1 MLQRRARTLWL
12 TAFLWITILGGGR
25 AIAAEVPPPIIADV
39 APQIDTAEGRIH
51 AVEAATRRANL
62 TDQALQAEIARLVPG
77 DQALDAAV
85 ATLTPRLSAIDARLA
100 ELGSPPT
107 ATQPAETEEI
117 THERAQLVTNRETVA
132 SELKQARLL
141 TVETDQL
148 TARLEQRR
156 RELFSRHLWTP
167 SRSILSPYL
176 WQDFVAALPADGRRL
191 SVLVAAEG
199 RQAKAAAAR
208 PGAMPGWLAALIA
221 AALILVP
228 GRRLLN
234 AIGQR
239 WAAKRGAASPLY
251 RSLLAVWLVIVAAG
265 TPLVA
270 IWLVRAVLVG
280 TGALT
285 VTFASLVDLILPS
298 VVFAALIEG
307 LGRALLSPRQPDWR
321 LAPGPDALAQRL
333 AAYPLILAVTV
344 AVATLVSR
352 FNTALGFGLATSI
365 TTDCITLLIELL
377 VIAATLIRAGS
388 TRASLPEQGSG
399 DRPGRG
405 SPVPWV
411 VVSILA
417 WLGLIVAAI
426 AVVVG
431 YLALASFIMRELV
444 WIAVVLVS
452 LYLLIHVVDDLVPAL
467 LGPGSRLGRTIRLA
481 IGVSEPALAQLSI
494 LLAGFARVVLLL
506 FGWTLIIA
514 PFGAGASDIF
524 GRVSADALVI
534 HIGEVSISPGAI
546 VGSIVILLIGLLI
559 TRSIRAWLEA
569 NYLPSTGM
577 EIGVRASL
585 GSAVTY
591 VGVIFAVVL
600 ASAFL
605 GISLDRI
612 ALFASALSIG
622 IGFGLQS
629 IISNF
634 VSGLILMVER
644 PVKVG
649 DWIAIGDL
657 EGDVRKVS
665 VRATEIEMMDRSR
678 LIVPN
683 LDLITKTVRNVTY
696 NGALGRVRIVLRVAD
711 DADPVALQTLI
722 MARLTAHPK
731 VLSEPPPAV
740 YMTDVR
746 DGGLE
751 FTSFAF
757 VASARDVYRTRS
769 ELLFQIVPD
778 LKTHGFALANSA
790 PIVNLGVD
798 GRPIEP
804 TLVRS

>member
-1 MLQRRARTLWL
+1 MLQRRSRILWL
-12 TAFLWITILGGGR
+12 TALVWLMILGVGR
-25 AIAAEVPPPIIADV
+25 AVATEVLPPIIADV
-39 APQIDTAEGRIH
+39 ALQIDAAETQIH
-51 AVEAATRRANL
+51 AVEAAARRPDL
-62 TDQALQAEIARLVPG
+62 SDQQLKAEIERLVPG

-100 ELGSPPT
+100 ELGPRPT
-107 ATQPAETEEI
+107 ATQPAETDEI
-117 THERAQLVTNRETVA
+117 SRARAQLVANRETVE

-156 RELFSRHLWTP
+156 RDLFSQHLWTP

-176 WQDFVAALPADGRRL
+176 WQDFIAVLPADGHRL
-191 SVLVAAEG
+191 SLVITAEG
-199 RQAKAAAAR
+199 RQAKMARAR
-208 PGAMPGWLAALIA
+208 PGAMLSWLAALIA
-221 AALILVP
+221 ATLILVP
-228 GRRLLN
+228 GRRSLN
-234 AIGQR
+234 RVGQR
-239 WAAKRGAASPLY
+239 WAAKRGPTSALH
-251 RSLLAVWLVIVAAG
+251 RSLLAVWLVVVAAG

-285 VTFASLVDLILPS
+285 PRFANLVDLILPA

-307 LGRALLSPRQPDWR
+307 LGRALLSPSRPDWR

-333 AAYPLILAVTV
+333 APYPLILAVTV
-344 AVATLVSR
+344 ALANLVSR

-365 TTDCITLLIELL
+365 TTDCITLLIELM

-388 TRASLPEQGSG
+388 TRASLPEQDAA

-417 WLGLIVAAI
+417 WLGLIAAAI

-444 WIAVVLVS
+444 WIAVVLAS
-452 LYLLIHVVDDLVPAL
+452 LYLLIRVVDDLVPAL
-467 LGPGSRLGRTIRLA
+467 LGPGSRFGRAIRLA

-569 NYLPSTGM
+569 NYLPATGM

-591 VGVIFAVVL
+591 FGVILAVVL
-600 ASAFL
+600 ASAFV

-665 VRATEIEMMDRSR
+665 VRATEIEMRDRSR

-683 LDLITKTVRNVTY
+683 LDLITKTVRNVTHG
-696 NGALGRVRIVLRVAD
+696 GALGRVRIVLRVAD
-711 DADPVALQTLI
+711 DADPVALQALI
-722 MARLTAHPK
+722 MVRLTAHPK

-757 VASARDVYRTRS
+757 VASARDVYQTRS

-778 LKTHGFALANSA
+778 LKASGFALANST

-798 GRPIEP
+798 GRLIEP
-804 TLVRS
+804 TPARS